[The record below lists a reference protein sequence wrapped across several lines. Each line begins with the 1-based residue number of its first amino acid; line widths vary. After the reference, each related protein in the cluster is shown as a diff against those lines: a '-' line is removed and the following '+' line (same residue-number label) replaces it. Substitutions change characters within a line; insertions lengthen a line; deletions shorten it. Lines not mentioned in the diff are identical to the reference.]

1 MKKKK
6 VFSPAKNKMVVLA
19 DDSTL
24 TDAGNSVEFHRL
36 AGNLDLGTCVLL
48 VTRHSMLTQLV
59 QKFDACR

>member
-1 MKKKK
+1 
-6 VFSPAKNKMVVLA
+6 MVVLA